1 MIEHKKQ
8 TFVNTLRS
16 GYKKEDYVRFL
27 REMLNNVEIKA
38 PDKEIIPYNTFS
50 AAVEYYTHIGY

>member
-38 PDKEIIPYNTFS
+38 PDKACIWNWRFLPIARPR
-50 AAVEYYTHIGY
+50 